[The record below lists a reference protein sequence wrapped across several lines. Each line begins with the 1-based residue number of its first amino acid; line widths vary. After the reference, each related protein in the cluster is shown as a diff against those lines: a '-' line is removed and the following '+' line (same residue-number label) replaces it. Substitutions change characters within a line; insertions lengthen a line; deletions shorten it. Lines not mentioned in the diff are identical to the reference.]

1 MKPPQGRIRIGWRV
15 RDLAG
20 RRGEVVGERIIE
32 TNGAWYYAVVFDDGG
47 REELPDYELRR
58 VEPDAAVV

>member
-1 MKPPQGRIRIGWRV
+1 MKPPQGRIQIGWRV
-15 RDLAG
+15 HDLAG

-32 TNGAWYYAVVFDDGG
+32 SNGAWYYAVVFDDGG
-47 REELPDYELRR
+47 REERPDYELRR

>member
-1 MKPPQGRIRIGWRV
+1 V

-20 RRGEVVGERIIE
+20 RRGKVVGERIIE